1 MDGTHPDDIGH
12 EAIANGIAGILNGW
26 SSATDVD
33 LYTNDVTSLIDGT
46 FTGTSGTKDAN
57 VTGNVPTG
65 WSLTRNSG
73 DGTITVTA
81 SERRSQ
87 LLHREAARE
96 RLAALLAGAFAPGPR
111 TRRPTRP
118 TKAAVERRLK
128 AKKGRG
134 VTKRLRRSAAQ
145 DGD

>member
-1 MDGTHPDDIGH
+1 MHVVGDLVVRGITIPDGELVERFSRASGPGGQGVNT
-12 EAIANGIAGILNGW
+12 
-26 SSATDVD
+26 TDSRVQLSFD
-33 LYTNDVTSLIDGT
+33 LAHSPSIPEHIRERALRRLAPHV
-46 FTGTSGTKDAN
+46 
-57 VTGNVPTG
+57 V
-65 WSLTRNSG
+65 

-87 LLHREAARE
+87 LLNREAARE
-96 RLAALLAGAFAPGPR
+96 RLTALLAAAFAPGPR